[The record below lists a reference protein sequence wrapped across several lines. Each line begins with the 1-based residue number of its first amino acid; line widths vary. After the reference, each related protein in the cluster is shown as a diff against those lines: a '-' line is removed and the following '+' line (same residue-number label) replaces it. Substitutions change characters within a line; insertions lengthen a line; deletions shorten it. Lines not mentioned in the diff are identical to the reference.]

1 MSLLQD
7 ISISVT
13 GKVEKVSDSLAQI
26 VLISDVA
33 LRRKYQDP
41 SSRVYDTVLLKVFHP
56 YDEKEE
62 PVKMNDSF
70 VYEEGRYTGV
80 PAKLYELITK
90 IGQVVHVDGDLV
102 AIELTGDMSEA
113 IKDIIYQD
121 VTPEYKKKK
130 IKQLH
135 KGNIRGEAKQ
145 GDEVLFTAYKIIL
158 DNDNDEKNKVGKDY
172 VILTNRERHF
182 KKKD

>member
-13 GKVEKVSDSLAQI
+13 GKVEKVSDTLAQI
-26 VLISDVA
+26 VLISDAA

-41 SSRVYDTVLLKVFHP
+41 GSRIHDTVQLKVFHA

-70 VYEEGRYTGV
+70 VYEEGRYTGEH
-80 PAKLYELITK
+80 AELYELVTK
-90 IGQVVHVDGDLV
+90 IGHVVKVDGDLV
-102 AIELTGDMSEA
+102 AVELTGDISEK
-113 IKDIIYQD
+113 IKDIIYKG
-121 VTPEYKKKK
+121 VPPEYKKKK

-145 GDEVLFTAYKIIL
+145 GVEVLFTAYKIIL
-158 DNDNDEKNKVGKDY
+158 DHDNDEKNKVGTDY